1 MRIAMIHTPF
11 WRRAGGE
18 RQILRLSIALEKA
31 GHEVEIFTNA
41 VNEESYPEFFEKVKI
56 NVIPHPLAGKL
67 PSGLTPQV
75 AAPKI
80 SETTHGDETKV
91 PGVRKWMSTI
101 VGRQFYTSEVPAMLQ
116 LGRKIPK
123 GFDVINNHNFPS
135 EWAAFIAKKRL
146 NAPVVWMCNEP
157 PYWFFAPEQRSGL
170 RKINWPLFELLD
182 KVAVDYIDEIM
193 VLSHVSEE
201 YVKKAYNR
209 PSTIVRTGVDVE
221 LFQKA
226 SGKSLRAKYGLE
238 NSFVMLFVG
247 GSKYGQRG
255 DLVKALH
262 ILSKKY
268 EHIRLILDTSIEREM
283 LTRLSEE
290 LGVKDKILLLHS
302 TTDTELAEVYAA
314 CDAFVYPASASPWG
328 LVVTEAMAAGKP
340 VIVSRQVG
348 TSEIIQDKVNG
359 IIIDKATP
367 EEIAKHVEV
376 LLNDPK
382 LSKRLG
388 ENAFRYVKENLSW
401 ERYAEKVE
409 SVFRRTLSRTK
420 G

>member
-1 MRIAMIHTPF
+1 MKIAMIHTPF

-18 RQILRLSIALEKA
+18 RQILRLAIGLEKL

-41 VNEESYPEFFEKVKI
+41 VNEESYPEFFKKVRI

-67 PSGLTPQV
+67 PYGLTPQV

-80 SETTHGDETKV
+80 HETTRGDEAKV
-91 PGVRKWMSTI
+91 PGLRKWMSAI

-116 LGRKIPK
+116 LGLKIPK
-123 GFDVINNHNFPS
+123 GFDIINNHNFPT

-146 NAPVVWMCNEP
+146 KAPVVWMCNEP
-157 PYWFFAPEQRSGL
+157 PYWFFAPDERCGL

-209 PSTIVRTGVDVE
+209 LSTMVRTGVDVE

-226 SGKSLRAKYGLE
+226 SGKSLRVKYGIE

-247 GSKYGQRG
+247 GSKYGRRG
-255 DLVKALH
+255 DLVRALH
-262 ILSKKY
+262 LLSKRH
-268 EHIRLILDTSIEREM
+268 EHVRLIIDTSREREM
-283 LTRLSEE
+283 ITRLSEE
-290 LGVKDKILLLHS
+290 LGVRDKILLLHS
-302 TTDTELAEVYAA
+302 TTDAELSEVYAA

-340 VIVSRQVG
+340 VIVSRRVG
-348 TSEIIQDKVNG
+348 TSEIIQDNVNG
-359 IIIDKATP
+359 IIIDESTP
-367 EEIAKHVEV
+367 MKIAEQVEV
-376 LLNDPK
+376 LVNNPELC
-382 LSKRLG
+382 KRLG

-401 ERYAEKVE
+401 EKYAERVE
-409 SVFRRTLSRTK
+409 GVFRKTLTRTK
-420 G
+420 H